1 MFHFLK
7 RSCLML
13 GAVSSLSLALQAQAA
28 RTDSIANFIKSSRG
42 SSGIVVNSPRYDQKA
57 KVFFLFY
64 LGYNAHQGDKLES
77 ITRPMIPVCKKLT
90 GSGAE
95 LVMYLDFPP
104 EQKGDSVNNKKDKMR
119 RNATSEKRSLSIKCP
134 VINVFHSEAREA
146 LFKKDARGKEQS
158 YGTYD
163 LRATDAKGIPLAYFS
178 YEKGEMMMR
187 DAETGEKTSIGKG
200 SYNGNEWVGPAIL
213 ATYQELVA
221 KVAPGKAATEVKS
234 AESLEDEK
242 RPAMKKIRKKSDKK
256 RQSRGA

>member
-1 MFHFLK
+1 MSHFLK
-7 RSCLML
+7 QCSILL
-13 GAVSSLSLALQAQAA
+13 GSVICFTSVPQAYAA
-28 RTDSIANFIKSSRG
+28 KADSIASFIKSSRRA
-42 SSGIVVNSPRYDQKA
+42 SGVVVNTPKYDQNA

-64 LGYNAHQGDKLES
+64 LGYNAHQQDKLET
-77 ITRPMIPVCKKLT
+77 ITKALIPVHKKLA

-104 EQKGDSVNNKKDKMR
+104 EQKNGAADNKKGKAR
-119 RNATSEKRSLSIKCP
+119 RNAATEKRSLSVKCP

-187 DAETGEKTSIGKG
+187 DAATGEKKSIGKG
-200 SYNGNEWVGPAIL
+200 SYTGNEWVGPAIL
-213 ATYQELVA
+213 TTYHELVDKISPA
-221 KVAPGKAATEVKS
+221 KDAAEKQNSDSEEGAKA
-234 AESLEDEK
+234 SLKKK
-242 RPAMKKIRKKSDKK
+242 RKNKSDKK
-256 RQSRGA
+256 SRGKDS